1 MAWYN
6 FLGGLVKPISD
17 AYSARQQRKTILGK
31 AKLDRDVARFEAE
44 ANAYREGRAQTH
56 EYDMTALKN
65 MKTTWKDEFIMII
78 WFTPIIMLFFPGL
91 QGYALKG
98 FQNMALVPYGYWM
111 VIFGIVAATFGLK
124 WLFQKRVEKAIKS
137 ISDVNPA
144 TE

>member
-17 AYSARQQRKTILGK
+17 AYSSRQQRKTILGK
-31 AKLDRDVARFEAE
+31 AKLDRDVAKFEAE
-44 ANAYREGRAQTH
+44 AKAHREGTAQTH

-98 FQNMALVPYGYWM
+98 FENMAKVPWGYWM

-124 WLFQKRVEKAIKS
+124 WLFQNKVMKAIKS
-137 ISDVNPA
+137 IKTGPETS
-144 TE
+144 

>member
-137 ISDVNPA
+137 ISDVNLA